1 MCFDVIESR
10 IDVKL
15 KFDIEY
21 NLFKDYYFRIIRLF
35 KILRYE
41 NIKMEK

>member
-15 KFDIEY
+15 KFGIEY
-21 NLFKDYYFRIIRLF
+21 NLFKGYYFLIIRLF

>member
-21 NLFKDYYFRIIRLF
+21 NLFKDYYFLIIRLF